1 MSHETPGNG
10 HWSPMSAADYCS
22 QACDRCRLRARPAA
36 SCAPRVR
43 GWRGRCRAWPGLILP
58 IIGERRHGA
67 QQISA
72 YVHKYTLV
80 ATTAIHAH
88 NKRSQIYYLKDR
100 TNNGLD
106 ITMIRLYV
114 KTTNLDNFSCFVYTG
129 NSFKSVEWCFNCV
142 PYSTVRGLLNEGQ
155 LN

>member
-1 MSHETPGNG
+1 MVTGHLCLLLTTAHKLVTDVDSELAQLPPVLPGCVG
-10 HWSPMSAADYCS
+10 GGA
-22 QACDRCRLRARPAA
+22 
-36 SCAPRVR
+36 
-43 GWRGRCRAWPGLILP
+43 GAWPGLILP